1 MKAISEGLIARAFYL
16 TARTTARRAAED
28 ALRLLRQNGLKL
40 RAVTLTAK
48 DKICFSPR
56 TSCHPS
62 ECVFAQDYFD
72 KRREA
77 LREALNL
84 QALDRAAIE
93 ALAREYDVCP
103 FELSLDLTETAEI
116 IICDYN
122 YVFDPHVRL
131 KRFFGDK
138 AIKAITR

>member
-103 FELSLDLTETAEI
+103 LSFRSISRNRRDHHLRLQLCVRSARAAQA
-116 IICDYN
+116 
-122 YVFDPHVRL
+122 VFWR
-131 KRFFGDK
+131 
-138 AIKAITR
+138 

>member
-1 MKAISEGLIARAFYL
+1 MRAPFISPPAPPPA
-16 TARTTARRAAED
+16 ARRKTRCAFAP
-28 ALRLLRQNGLKL
+28 NGLKL

-84 QALDRAAIE
+84 QALDRG
-93 ALAREYDVCP
+93 
-103 FELSLDLTETAEI
+103 
-116 IICDYN
+116 N
-122 YVFDPHVRL
+122 H
-131 KRFFGDK
+131 
-138 AIKAITR
+138 